1 MSQADSDRPKGD
13 KKIIYTKDY
22 LELQLQLV
30 RVDKKK
36 SGKLIREDYVYV
48 DQHGKEHIKTKTY
61 KFF

>member
-1 MSQADSDRPKGD
+1 MSQD

-30 RVDKKK
+30 RVDKKR
-36 SGKLIREDYVYV
+36 SGKNIREDYVYV
-48 DQHGKEHIKTKTY
+48 DQHGKEHIKTKMF